1 MTNLRKLL
9 FLFAVAITATA
20 SAADVDYTRFVNP
33 RIGTGGHGHVFLG
46 ANVPFGYVQLGPT
59 QPTRGWDWCSGYHH
73 SDSVLIGFGH
83 QHLSGTGI
91 GDLGDVALLPIASKE
106 QRLVAFSHA
115 SESVSPGYY
124 AVKLGQ
130 PNVFV
135 ELTATKRVGMHRYT
149 FGADQQEALLLLDLR
164 QGIGWDHVSQC
175 QMQQESK
182 TVVSGYRH
190 SVGWARRQKD
200 FFVAEFSQPVKLE
213 KVDGDTTAVLVVEN
227 AAEPLLVKVALSAV
241 SVENA
246 KLNLQAELPGWNFAA
261 TAQAARKAWN
271 DELGKISIKTD
282 DDHVC
287 RIFYTAMYHTM
298 TAPSVFNDVNGE
310 YRGADGE
317 VHKGDF
323 TNYTTLSLWDTYRA
337 AHPLQTIIHPE
348 KQGDVAQ
355 TFLHIFKEQGK
366 LPVWH
371 LMGNET
377 DCMVGNPG
385 IPVLADL
392 VLKGYITGQDREAAF
407 EAMKTSAM
415 LDERGMKELKE
426 YGYIP
431 FDKDETN
438 ETVAKGLEYA
448 LADWC
453 VAQVAKLLGKKADY
467 KYFLQRSKLY
477 QKHFDPKDGFI
488 KGLSSTGERRTP
500 FNPFRSAHRA
510 DDFTEGNSWQYTW
523 LVPHDVHGLVK
534 TFGSEARFTEKLDSL
549 FIVEGDLG
557 EDASP
562 DISGLIGQYAHGNEP
577 SHHILYMY
585 NYVGQPWKGARLLRQ
600 TMKEMYF
607 DDYDGLSGN
616 EDVGQ
621 MSAWYILS
629 AMGLYQVEPAGG
641 KYCIG
646 SPVVNEASINMGN
659 GNIFTVRAT
668 NNSEENI
675 YVQRALLNGKP
686 LTKSYIMFSDMK
698 RGGTLELQMGPQPSD
713 FGTKTKDR
721 P

>member
-1 MTNLRKLL
+1 M
-9 FLFAVAITATA
+9 
-20 SAADVDYTRFVNP
+20 
-33 RIGTGGHGHVFLG
+33 
-46 ANVPFGYVQLGPT
+46 
-59 QPTRGWDWCSGYHH
+59 
-73 SDSVLIGFGH
+73 
-83 QHLSGTGI
+83 
-91 GDLGDVALLPIASKE
+91 
-106 QRLVAFSHA
+106 
-115 SESVSPGYY
+115 
-124 AVKLGQ
+124 
-130 PNVFV
+130 
-135 ELTATKRVGMHRYT
+135 
-149 FGADQQEALLLLDLR
+149 
-164 QGIGWDHVSQC
+164 
-175 QMQQESK
+175 
-182 TVVSGYRH
+182 
-190 SVGWARRQKD
+190 
-200 FFVAEFSQPVKLE
+200 
-213 KVDGDTTAVLVVEN
+213 
-227 AAEPLLVKVALSAV
+227 
-241 SVENA
+241 
-246 KLNLQAELPGWNFAA
+246 
-261 TAQAARKAWN
+261 
-271 DELGKISIKTD
+271 
-282 DDHVC
+282 
-287 RIFYTAMYHTM
+287 
-298 TAPSVFNDVNGE
+298 
-310 YRGADGE
+310 
-317 VHKGDF
+317 
-323 TNYTTLSLWDTYRA
+323 
-337 AHPLQTIIHPE
+337 
-348 KQGDVAQ
+348 
-355 TFLHIFKEQGK
+355 
-366 LPVWH
+366 
-371 LMGNET
+371 
-377 DCMVGNPG
+377 
-385 IPVLADL
+385 
-392 VLKGYITGQDREAAF
+392 
-407 EAMKTSAM
+407 
-415 LDERGMKELKE
+415 
-426 YGYIP
+426 
-431 FDKDETN
+431 
-438 ETVAKGLEYA
+438 
-448 LADWC
+448 
-453 VAQVAKLLGKKADY
+453 AKLLGKKADY

-686 LTKSYIMFSDMK
+686 LTKSYIMFNDMK